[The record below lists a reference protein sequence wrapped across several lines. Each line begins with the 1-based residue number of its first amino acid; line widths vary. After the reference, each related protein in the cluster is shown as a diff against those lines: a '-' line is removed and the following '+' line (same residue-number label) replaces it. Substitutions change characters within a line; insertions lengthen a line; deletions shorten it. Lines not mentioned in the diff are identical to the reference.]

1 MDPYRQL
8 NKEKKLPF
16 SFIAWLKSWSPFIF
30 VFFVLFCLIGLTIH
44 GCSKILQE
52 DEKQRWDMVHT
63 FEAACFPY
71 EFVDYKPINN
81 GYVVTC
87 VVDNNQIKE
96 VYAKL
101 QKK

>member
-1 MDPYRQL
+1 
-8 NKEKKLPF
+8 
-16 SFIAWLKSWSPFIF
+16 
-30 VFFVLFCLIGLTIH
+30 
-44 GCSKILQE
+44 
-52 DEKQRWDMVHT
+52 MVHT

-71 EFVDYKPINN
+71 EFVDYKPINK

>member
-1 MDPYRQL
+1 MM
-8 NKEKKLPF
+8 KKF
-16 SFIAWLKSWSPFIF
+16 STFKFLFTLF
-30 VFFVLFCLIGLTIH
+30 VFFVLFFLGGLTIR
-44 GCSKILQE
+44 GCSKLIQE
-52 DEKQRWDMVHT
+52 DEKQRQDALRA

-71 EFVDYKPINN
+71 EFVDYKPISK

-101 QKK
+101 QRK